1 MLLGRASAARYLA
14 IVFVFSILVLFLIP
28 HRETRPALKATK
40 SSFDW
45 STLPPFHDPAPLNP
59 LPSGKIQ
66 RLPPIQHN
74 FPKKHR
80 FLQTSQQNRRDVVK
94 KTFQR
99 NWKSY
104 KEFAWMKDELA
115 PLSATGK
122 NTFGGWAATLV
133 DSLDT
138 LWIMDLKQEFWE
150 AVQVVAIIDWADTQ
164 ETACNLFE
172 TTIRHLGGLLAAYQL
187 SGEPVLLE
195 KAVELGNMLYAG
207 FDTPNRMPAFWLDFE
222 KAKNGQL
229 TADTHQ
235 PSAGPGSLS
244 MEFTRLSQLT
254 GDPKYYDAISR
265 VSNLLYQTQ
274 NATMLPGMWPTF
286 FNMREGILTQDNTFT
301 LGALADSLYE
311 YLLKMHA
318 LLGGADLGYA
328 KMYLAAAETIKN
340 NLLYRPMTPN
350 NDDILFIGTF
360 HADSS
365 AWLDPEGQHLTC
377 FTGGMFALGGRLF
390 NHQEHIDIGAKLTRG
405 CIWAYKAFPTG
416 IMPEIFSMVICGS
429 LTGCV
434 WDEEKWEK
442 EVTGDHEG
450 HLSLPKGFRNA
461 RVPSYSL
468 RPEAI
473 ESAFVLYRITGLEE
487 FQTAAWDMFQAIEA
501 ATHTPY
507 GNAAIDNVTVN
518 GRPSQ
523 RDSMESFWLAETL
536 KYLYLIFSPSDLLSL
551 DDWVFNTEAHPL
563 RIMKP

>member
-1 MLLGRASAARYLA
+1 
-14 IVFVFSILVLFLIP
+14 
-28 HRETRPALKATK
+28 
-40 SSFDW
+40 
-45 STLPPFHDPAPLNP
+45 
-59 LPSGKIQ
+59 
-66 RLPPIQHN
+66 
-74 FPKKHR
+74 
-80 FLQTSQQNRRDVVK
+80 
-94 KTFQR
+94 
-99 NWKSY
+99 
-104 KEFAWMKDELA
+104 MKDELG

-150 AVQVVAIIDWADTQ
+150 AVQAVAMIDWADTQ

-187 SGEPVLLE
+187 SDEPVLLE

-207 FDTPNRMPAFWLDFE
+207 FDTPNRMPAFWVDFE

-229 TADTHQ
+229 IADTHQ

-265 VSNLLYQTQ
+265 VSGLLYQTQ
-274 NATMLPGMWPTF
+274 NATLLPGMWPTF
-286 FNMREGILTQDNTFT
+286 FNMNEGILTQDDTFT

-318 LLGGADLGYA
+318 LLGGADPRYVE
-328 KMYLAAAETIKN
+328 MYLAAAETIKD

-350 NDDILFIGTF
+350 NDDILFTGTL
-360 HADSS
+360 HVDSS
-365 AWLDPEGQHLTC
+365 VWLDPEGQHLAC

-416 IMPEIFSMVICGS
+416 IMPEIFSIVTCDS
-429 LTGCV
+429 LNGCV
-434 WDEEKWEK
+434 WDEEKWKK
-442 EVTGDHEG
+442 EVESDHEG
-450 HLSLPKGFRNA
+450 YLSLPKGFRNA
-461 RVPSYSL
+461 RVPSYIL

-473 ESAFVLYRITGLEE
+473 ESAFLLYRITGLEE
-487 FQTAAWDMFQAIEA
+487 FQTAAWDMFQSIEA
-501 ATHTPY
+501 ATHGPY
-507 GNAAIDNVTVN
+507 GNAAIDNVTVK

-523 RDSMESFWLAETL
+523 RDSMEVSYPRTMSTVLC
-536 KYLYLIFSPSDLLSL
+536 
-551 DDWVFNTEAHPL
+551 
-563 RIMKP
+563 